1 MHPWDVLNLLDRGA
15 FPSAPG
21 LPLYAPHTSQWEQ
34 PWRCSSFASLAGAE
48 PALGWQRSQGSWR
61 EKHRWTNRAEL
72 GQAFWP
78 PSFNHQVVRVSSCTL
93 GGCRDQQRFP
103 TCSIFQTCLKSTVSS
118 IRAWQT
124 KHWEQHCH
132 AQILTWST
140 LHITW
145 QQQQGWNKIFLTDQT
160 EETTGNESFV
170 ISQQPQHA
178 TRDRQ
183 IRPTNQVL

>member
-34 PWRCSSFASLAGAE
+34 PWRCPSFASLAGAE

-61 EKHRWTNRAEL
+61 EKHQWTNRAEL

-118 IRAWQT
+118 IRAWQNKNTESNIVMHKSSPDPHCILRDNSSKAGIRFSWQT
-124 KHWEQHCH
+124 KPKRQLEMR
-132 AQILTWST
+132 AL
-140 LHITW
+140 L
-145 QQQQGWNKIFLTDQT
+145 FLSSHSMPP
-160 EETTGNESFV
+160 ETG
-170 ISQQPQHA
+170 
-178 TRDRQ
+178 R
-183 IRPTNQVL
+183 